1 MFKNKKKII
10 LSSIGVLSVGAII
23 PIAITSC
30 STQNK
35 ERTLFP
41 FDGTQES
48 IEKVVNAVNND
59 EFFADKSIALANV
72 KWTDIK
78 WKYQDYYSNTSME
91 IDIIERLPTFKD
103 PNTGKTLKNVVTF
116 TFKLFE
122 KGNTPTNAKNP
133 NTFYLDGFK

>member
-10 LSSIGVLSVGAII
+10 LVSIGALSVGAIV

-30 STQNK
+30 STKNN

-59 EFFADKSIALANV
+59 EFYADKSIELAKV

-78 WKYQDYYSNTSME
+78 WKYQDYYSNTNMNT
-91 IDIIERLPTFKD
+91 DIIERLEIFKD
-103 PNTGKTLKNVVTF
+103 PITGKTLKNVITF
-116 TFKLFE
+116 TFKLFK
-122 KGNTPTNAKNP
+122 KGNTTITAQNP
-133 NTFYLDGFK
+133 KTFYLDGFK